1 MGFIMNI
8 IRDWINQK
16 ILGKIIIGKVKNNQ
30 FIDKLFLVDGSNI
43 SNKFVINVN
52 FIFLIQFLKF
62 FLSILILI
70 NRL

>member
-1 MGFIMNI
+1 MNI